1 MHARAGSAVLR
12 AYDTHRSCR
21 RVGGTRERA
30 AGGHHTTATIMQRD
44 YLPAI
49 PESCGMSS
57 ERLEWITTMLEAMVV
72 DKSALN
78 RARRHSQFS
87 VH

>member
-1 MHARAGSAVLR
+1 
-12 AYDTHRSCR
+12 
-21 RVGGTRERA
+21 
-30 AGGHHTTATIMQRD
+30 MQRD

-49 PESCGMSS
+49 PESCSMSS

-78 RARRHSQFS
+78 RPRRHSQIS
-87 VH
+87 AR